1 MLSLL
6 IILFSLSESSFSRFY
21 LTRMSANKKAV
32 AFASLFTPLTV
43 LGHSCAPS
51 TFQNITLFGAEI
63 LNVGS
68 QTYRNLSFNVPVGQN
83 HYAKNLTGLDVCE
96 VIVTYTHPGY
106 NDIINTTVWLPS
118 SENWSGR
125 FLGAGGGGWRTG
137 ADNATLAWAASEGFA
152 VVSTDGGHAPA
163 ATIDEWALTSPGNV
177 NWALLQDF
185 SSISLDD
192 AATLGKAAVRAYY
205 GKAPT
210 YSYWN
215 GCSTGGR
222 QGHMMAQRYPEQ
234 YDGILA
240 TASAKSWG
248 EMLMQE
254 FWPQAVMSDLGS
266 YVKVV

>member
-1 MLSLL
+1 M
-6 IILFSLSESSFSRFY
+6 ILNR
-21 LTRMSANKKAV
+21 KAV
-32 AFASLFTPLTV
+32 AFLALTTPLIV
-43 LGHSCAPS
+43 LGQSCTAP
-51 TFQNITLFGAEI
+51 TFQNITVFGAKI
-63 LNVGS
+63 LNIKS
-68 QTYRNLSFNVPVGQN
+68 QAYTNLSFNVPVGQN

-96 VIVTYTHPGY
+96 IIVTYTHPGY
-106 NDIINTTVWLPS
+106 NDTINTTVWLPS
-118 SENWSGR
+118 PENWSGR

-137 ADNATLAWAASEGFA
+137 ADNTTLAWAASEGFA
-152 VVSTDGGHAPA
+152 VVTTDGGHSAS
-163 ATIDEWALTSPGNV
+163 ATIDEWAWASPGNV
-177 NWALLQDF
+177 NWALLLDF

-192 AATLGKAAVRAYY
+192 AATLGKAAVSAYY

-254 FWPQAVMSDLGS
+254 FWPQAVMNELGQS
-266 YVKVV
+266 RIRP